1 MITVLTGDNSYEID
15 QALQALMADF
25 DGAPERIDG
34 TELELRG
41 LADLVA
47 GATLFADKRLVIMK
61 GLAENKAIWP
71 VLADWIA
78 RVSDDVHLVL
88 VDSKLD
94 KRTLAYKEL
103 KKQADVREFATWT
116 DRDISK
122 AEQWLDGQAKQRD
135 LTITRPLITRIVRRV
150 GADQWQLSYA
160 LDTLSLV
167 DEITAEVIDDVIPAN
182 PSENVFNLFDTAL
195 RGDRA
200 GVSDMIRTLELTE
213 EPYRLFALLA
223 SQVFQLAAVASGGGG
238 DAPSKDFG
246 IHPYVA
252 GKLQSASK
260 KLTLSQIKKMVEVF
274 ARADDDMKL
283 SRGDPWLLIER
294 ALLSI

>member
-1 MITVLTGDNSYEID
+1 M
-15 QALQALMADF
+15 
-25 DGAPERIDG
+25 
-34 TELELRG
+34 
-41 LADLVA
+41 
-47 GATLFADKRLVIMK
+47 
-61 GLAENKAIWP
+61 
-71 VLADWIA
+71 
-78 RVSDDVHLVL
+78 
-88 VDSKLD
+88 
-94 KRTLAYKEL
+94 
-103 KKQADVREFATWT
+103 
-116 DRDISK
+116 
-122 AEQWLDGQAKQRD
+122 
-135 LTITRPLITRIVRRV
+135 
-150 GADQWQLSYA
+150 
-160 LDTLSLV
+160 
-167 DEITAEVIDDVIPAN
+167 IDDVIPAN

-223 SQVFQLAAVASGGGG
+223 SQVFQLAAVASSGSG
-238 DAPSKDFG
+238 DVPSKDFG

-260 KLTLSQIKKMVEVF
+260 KLTRGQIKKIVEVF

>member
-15 QALQALMADF
+15 QALQTLIADF
-25 DGAPERIDG
+25 DGVPERIDG

-47 GATLFADKRLVIMK
+47 GATLFADRRLVIIK

-88 VDSKLD
+88 VDPRLD

-103 KKQADVREFATWT
+103 KKQADVREFAAWT

-122 AEQWLDGQAKQRD
+122 AEQWLDGQAKQRS

-223 SQVFQLAAVASGGGG
+223 SQVFQLAAVASSGNG

-260 KLTLSQIKKMVEVF
+260 KLTRSQIKKMVEVF

>member
-15 QALQALMADF
+15 QALQALVAGF
-25 DGAPERIDG
+25 DGVPERIDG
-34 TELELRG
+34 TDLELRG

-47 GATLFADKRLVIMK
+47 GATLFADKRLVIVK
-61 GLAENKAIWP
+61 GLADNKLIWP
-71 VLADWIA
+71 VLSDWIP
-78 RVSDDVHLVL
+78 RVSDDVQLVL
-88 VDSKLD
+88 VDTKLD

-103 KKQADVREFATWT
+103 KKHADVREFTAWT

-122 AEQWLDGQAKQRD
+122 AEQWLDVQAKQRG
-135 LTITRPLITRIVRRV
+135 LTIARPLIARVVRRV
-150 GADQWQLSYA
+150 GAEQWQLSHA
-160 LDTLSLV
+160 LDTLALV
-167 DEITAEVIDDVIPAN
+167 DEITADVIDDVVAAN
-182 PSENVFNLFDTAL
+182 PSENIFNLFDTAL

-223 SQVFQLAAVASGGGG
+223 SQVFQLAAVALSSTG

-260 KLTLSQIKKMVEVF
+260 KMTRPQIKKMVEVF